1 MIIIINNNGIYSGV
15 EELPKENQEIPV
27 TALNPES
34 RYEKMAE
41 AFGGCGYYA
50 KNKKELENFL

>member
-1 MIIIINNNGIYSGV
+1 M
-15 EELPKENQEIPV
+15 

-41 AFGGCGYYA
+41 AFGGAGFYVKTKSDLEPA
-50 KNKKELENFL
+50 LKNALIKVKNG